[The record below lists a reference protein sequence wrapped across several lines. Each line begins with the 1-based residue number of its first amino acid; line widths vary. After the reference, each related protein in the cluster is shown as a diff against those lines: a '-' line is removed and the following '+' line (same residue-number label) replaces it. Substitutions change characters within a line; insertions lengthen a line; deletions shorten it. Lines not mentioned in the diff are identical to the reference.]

1 MDDGKIDLWVR
12 QLTLMAVLLV
22 ALALIVI
29 GVLLYAP
36 RAHARHGDGRNP
48 SEIEYRGG
56 SAYPAA
62 GHQGGHLQSRS
73 GSTLSRT
80 KNEK

>member
-1 MDDGKIDLWVR
+1 MKVDNGKIDLWVR

-36 RAHARHGDGRNP
+36 HAHARHCDLRNHSLLEEP
-48 SEIEYRGG
+48 RQVGLPGG
-56 SAYPAA
+56 EGFNADIS
-62 GHQGGHLQSRS
+62 SRS
-73 GSTLSRT
+73 QDQSTED
-80 KNEK
+80 KK